1 MLNAPMPSL
10 LPVYK
15 RAPVTFERGEG
26 ACLFD
31 RDGRRYLD
39 FGSGVAVTVLGH
51 AHPHLVGVLKAQA
64 ERLWHCSNLYG
75 IEAQE
80 QLAERLVEH
89 SFADT
94 VFFCNSGAEALECAI
109 KMARRFQHQ
118 RGQTERH
125 RIITFD
131 GAFHGRTMATI
142 SAGGQAKYLEGF
154 EPALPGFDTV
164 STGDLAAL
172 DAAIGDQTAAIL
184 IEPVQG
190 EGGIRVVDPDFLQAL
205 RQTADRHDLLLIFDE
220 VQCGMGRTARLFGY
234 EWSGVTPDIM
244 ALAKGLGGGFPIGA
258 CLSTARVASGMT
270 PGTHGSTFGGNPLAC
285 AVGNGVLDVLLEDG
299 FLDRVE
305 AMSALLLVELKRLAG
320 AFPDLIE
327 EVRGQGL
334 MLGLRLASGHVNAD
348 VVSRLLANGLLTIP
362 AGDNVLRL
370 LPPLIIGEAEISEA
384 VSILEELFEELTG
397 AAIAAA
403 VRQQQVPS

>member
-26 ACLFD
+26 AYLYD
-31 RDGRRYLD
+31 TDGRRYLD
-39 FGSGVAVTVLGH
+39 FGSGVAVTLLGH

-75 IEAQE
+75 IEAQQ
-80 QLAERLVEH
+80 QLADRLVEQ

-94 VFFCNSGAEALECAI
+94 VFFCNSGAESLECAI

-118 RGQTERH
+118 RGQKERYK
-125 RIITFD
+125 IITFD

-142 SAGGQAKYLEGF
+142 SAGAQAKYLEGF
-154 EPALPGFDTV
+154 EPALPGFQAV
-164 STGDLAAL
+164 PAGDLAVL
-172 DAAIGDQTAAIL
+172 KAAIDDQTAALL

-190 EGGIRVVDPDFLQAL
+190 EGGIREIGNGFLLEL
-205 RQTADRHDLLLIFDE
+205 RRIADEQDLLLIFDE
-220 VQCGMGRTARLFGY
+220 VQSGMGRTGKLFAY
-234 EWSGVTPDIM
+234 EWSGAKPDIM

-258 CLSTARVASGMT
+258 CLATARVAGAMT

-299 FLDRVE
+299 FFERVNDV
-305 AMSALLLVELKRLAG
+305 AQLLRDELKRLA
-320 AFPDLIE
+320 AAYPEFIL
-327 EVRGQGL
+327 EVRGKGL
-334 MLGLRLASGHVNAD
+334 MLGLRLADDHVNAD
-348 VVSRLLANGLLTIP
+348 LVNSLIEQGLLTIP
-362 AGDNVLRL
+362 AGDNVVRL
-370 LPPLIIGEAEISEA
+370 LPPLIIGRAEIEEA
-384 VSILEELFEELTG
+384 VATLEEQFEALSGKGEQPERKT
-397 AAIAAA
+397 AT
-403 VRQQQVPS
+403 